1 MPAGDAVAGRVVTS
15 VYSPTLK
22 MTSTTDLACPGL
34 HCAIRQ
40 GEVKD
45 VPAEPEAAAFIVAS
59 GYIREV
65 PEPQS
70 ESTRQDT

>member
-1 MPAGDAVAGRVVTS
+1 MPAGEAVAGRVGTS
-15 VYSPTLK
+15 VYAPTLK

-34 HCAIRQ
+34 QCALRH
-40 GEVKD
+40 GEVKAL
-45 VPAEPEAAAFIVAS
+45 PADPEAAFIVAS

-70 ESTRQDT
+70 EPTRQDT